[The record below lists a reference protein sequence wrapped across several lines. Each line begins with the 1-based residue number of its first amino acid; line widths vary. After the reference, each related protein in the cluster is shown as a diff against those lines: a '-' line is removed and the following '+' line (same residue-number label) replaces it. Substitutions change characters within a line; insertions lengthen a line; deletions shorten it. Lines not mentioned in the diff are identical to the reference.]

1 MSDVNELE
9 IKTQERIVHKILEEK
24 LGYTYLGNY
33 QDRKNNSNIEEELLL
48 KFLLKKHS
56 KPIAKKAIETLKRV
70 AHNESRPIEEVNKEV
85 YQLLKYGTGVLLYAG
100 EKTTKV
106 NFIDFGDFTNNDFYI
121 AEEVTIKG
129 RNEKRPD
136 IVIYVNGIAVA
147 VIELKR
153 STVSVNEGIRQNSDN
168 QSPEFIERFFS
179 TIQLIIA
186 GNNTEGL
193 MYGTTKTKA
202 KYYLKWIEDD
212 KAIGELHEKVTKLIN
227 KKDLLIDQQLPSL
240 FEKERLLDI
249 LDNYIVF
256 DKGTKK
262 VPRYNQYFG
271 VSNAKEFVKRHE
283 GGIIWHTQGSG
294 KSLSMVFLARWILA
308 NISNSRVLI
317 FTDRKELDKQIE
329 DVFKNVGEAK
339 IYRAKSCNDLLSS
352 LNDYSKGSL
361 ICSLIHKVGTTCDED
376 SEEIYSEYLKELTN
390 FKNTN
395 FEAKGDI
402 FVFVDECHRTQAGT
416 LHDEMKKILPNA
428 TFIGFTGT
436 PLIKKRKATTLEKFG
451 RYIHTYKFDQAV
463 KDNVVVDLCYESR
476 NVEQYIGNRKKID
489 KWFESKTE
497 GLNDIAKR
505 KLQERWTTLQT
516 VSSSSPRLEEIVKDI
531 IFDFE
536 RIPRLK
542 EGKGTAMLVVP
553 GICEACRYWEIF
565 QAKKF
570 TKCAIIS
577 SYTPN
582 INDIKGETT
591 GEFTLSDKQK
601 MYEVYNKMW
610 DKKKYPKLRSEN
622 SSDNHTQCFEDDA
635 IYNFINNPSQMQL
648 LIVVNKLLTGFD
660 APTATYLYI
669 DHKMHDHGLFQAICR
684 VNRLDTGKDF
694 GYIVDY
700 QDLFKSIEGAVQD
713 YTAEAFDNFDTEDI
727 TGLLKNRLEV
737 AKEKLNE
744 ALKQVKIICDGV
756 ENPKGTLEFLHY
768 FISEE
773 LSIEDD
779 LKNTESR
786 RLELYEAVSSLI
798 TAYTNISDE
807 MTRAGYTKEEAYKIR
822 KEVKY
827 YNDVRDEVMKAAGDY
842 IELKNYDSA
851 MRYMIDNYINA
862 NDSKVQYKLEETTLL
877 DIIEISGI
885 EAAKEVLPNN
895 IKNNNE
901 AIALTIE
908 SNIATT
914 IIENK
919 HLNPRYYSKMSER
932 LNELIELKKQ
942 QNIEYQE
949 YIKRLLE
956 LVKDVKSPE
965 ESGKYPENIHNI
977 RLKGLYD
984 CLNKDEE
991 ITLKLY
997 KEMNRK
1003 IPFDFMD
1010 SKMKQRAAKLTI
1022 KSVISNA
1029 KEELQKEIFDL
1040 WKNTRGC

>member
-9 IKTQERIVHKILEEK
+9 IKTQERIVHEIFEKK

-33 QDRKNNSNIEEELLL
+33 EDRETNSNIEEELLL
-48 KFLLKKHS
+48 KFLLKKYS
-56 KPIAKKAIETLKRV
+56 KPIAKKAIEEIKRT
-70 AHNESRPIEEVNKEV
+70 AHNESRPIYEVNKEV
-85 YQLLKYGTGVLLYAG
+85 YQLLKYGTGVLLHAG

-106 NFIDFGDFTNNDFYI
+106 NFINYEDFSKNDFYI

-129 RNEKRPD
+129 KNEKRPD

-153 STVSVNEGIRQNSDN
+153 STVSINEGIRQNLDN

-212 KAIGELHEKVTKLIN
+212 KGIGKLHEKVSKLIN
-227 KKDLLIDQQLPSL
+227 KNDLLIDQQLPSL
-240 FEKERLLDI
+240 FEKERLIDI
-249 LDNYIVF
+249 IDNYIVF

-271 VSNAKEFVKRHE
+271 VSNAIEFVKRHE
-283 GGIIWHTQGSG
+283 GGIVWQTQGSG

-308 NISNSRVLI
+308 NINNSRVLI
-317 FTDRKELDKQIE
+317 FTDRKELDNQIQ
-329 DVFKNVGEAK
+329 DVFKNVGEAN
-339 IYRAKSCNDLLSS
+339 IYRAKSCNDLLAA
-352 LNDYSKGSL
+352 LNDYKRGSL
-361 ICSLIHKVGTTCDED
+361 ICSLIHKVGSVVDED
-376 SEEIYSEYLKELTN
+376 SDKAYSDYIKELTN
-390 FKNTN
+390 YKNNN
-395 FEAKGDI
+395 FSAKGDI

-416 LHDEMKKILPNA
+416 LHDEMKRILPNA

-436 PLIKKRKATTLEKFG
+436 PLIKTKKATSLEKFG

-463 KDNVVVDLCYESR
+463 KDNIIVDLCYESR

-489 KWFESKTE
+489 EWFESKTE
-497 GLNDIAKR
+497 GLNEIAKR

-542 EGKGTAMLVVP
+542 EGKGTAILVVP

-565 QAKKF
+565 QSKNF

-610 DKKKYPKLRSEN
+610 DKKKYPKLRSE
-622 SSDNHTQCFEDDA
+622 SISDNHIQCFEDDA
-635 IYNFINNPSQMQL
+635 IYNFINNPSQMKL

-684 VNRLDTGKDF
+684 VNRLDAGKDF

-713 YTAEAFDNFDTEDI
+713 YTGEAFDNYDTEDI

-737 AKEKLNE
+737 AKERLDN

-768 FISEE
+768 FISKE

-786 RLELYEAVSSLI
+786 RLGFYDAVSSLV

-807 MTRAGYTKEEAYKIR
+807 MTKAGYTKEESSKIK

-827 YNDVRDEVMKAAGDY
+827 YNDARDEVMKAAGDY

-862 NDSKVQYKLEETTLL
+862 YDSELQYKLDETTIL
-877 DIIEISGI
+877 DVIEISGI
-885 EAAKEVLPNN
+885 EKAKEILPEG
-895 IKNNNE
+895 IKNNDQ

-908 SNIATT
+908 SNIAST

-932 LNELIELKKQ
+932 LNELIELKKE

-965 ESGKYPENIHNI
+965 KSGKYPKSIHNI

-984 CLNKDEE
+984 CLNKNEE

-997 KEMNRK
+997 QEMNHN
-1003 IPFDFMD
+1003 IPYDFMD
-1010 SKMKQRAAKLTI
+1010 SKMKQREAKFIIQGVLTE
-1022 KSVISNA
+1022 A
-1029 KEELQKEIFDL
+1029 KEEQVEEIFNL